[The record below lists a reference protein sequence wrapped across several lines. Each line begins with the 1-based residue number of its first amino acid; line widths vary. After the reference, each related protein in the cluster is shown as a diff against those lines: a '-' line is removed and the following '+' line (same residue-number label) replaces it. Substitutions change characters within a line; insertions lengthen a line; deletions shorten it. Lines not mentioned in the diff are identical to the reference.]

1 MWMPV
6 LESVY
11 YTIIIYTLLYRY
23 HHCSTDKIPNMK
35 KEFCYEE
42 AVERLEKIVAEMED
56 SHQDIDHLIDR
67 LKEAK
72 GLIKQCKEKLYKID
86 KAIKE
91 LEEEDEE

>member
-1 MWMPV
+1 
-6 LESVY
+6 
-11 YTIIIYTLLYRY
+11 
-23 HHCSTDKIPNMK
+23 MK

>member
-1 MWMPV
+1 M
-6 LESVY
+6 
-11 YTIIIYTLLYRY
+11 
-23 HHCSTDKIPNMK
+23 
-35 KEFCYEE
+35 
-42 AVERLEKIVAEMED
+42 AEMED